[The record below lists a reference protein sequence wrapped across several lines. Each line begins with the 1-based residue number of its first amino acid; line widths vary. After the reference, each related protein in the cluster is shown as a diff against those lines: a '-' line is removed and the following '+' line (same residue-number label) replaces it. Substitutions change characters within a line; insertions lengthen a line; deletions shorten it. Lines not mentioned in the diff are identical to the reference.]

1 VTGDSMLPLYRSGD
15 VIIVAP
21 GATIHKGDRVVVR
34 THGGEVM
41 AKLLARRTARQV
53 ELKSINPEHED
64 RVLETSEIDWIA
76 RILWASQ

>member
-1 VTGDSMLPLYRSGD
+1 
-15 VIIVAP
+15 
-21 GATIHKGDRVVVR
+21 
-34 THGGEVM
+34 
-41 AKLLARRTARQV
+41 V